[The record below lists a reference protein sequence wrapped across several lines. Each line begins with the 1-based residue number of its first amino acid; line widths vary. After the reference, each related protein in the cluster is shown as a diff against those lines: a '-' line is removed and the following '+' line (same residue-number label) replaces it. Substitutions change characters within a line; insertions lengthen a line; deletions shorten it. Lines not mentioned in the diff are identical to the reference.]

1 MSSPQPPAALDGRC
15 SVVYNNTVYV
25 YTPSALLSLPLEQG
39 AEWNST
45 DAGEAVTDAVCVTGT
60 VDGSA
65 DNQALYVVGGTSTN
79 STYMGLQRYSF
90 ADKKWESIDLGSGLS
105 GLQNLVNHS
114 AIYLPGTTSILS
126 YAGSNNGNQDASTTT
141 FEIPLTNI
149 GKILNRDGAGIA
161 AGIKPT
167 LLPWDDSTAVYV
179 GGTPTNTEVFLYH
192 GNSGWGT
199 SQISLASGIPSTAGV
214 AMQSNSDGSKFLEI
228 FDFAVSPN
236 EISYVALLQTGGTAA
251 YPGQNVTFAPSSTKQ
266 KRDWGNIPSY
276 NSTLAPS
283 TTRSSF
289 SLAQSDNGLVVI
301 TGGSGTDA
309 VTVFNQTQ
317 NGWVNTTKL
326 FYNDDVSAGLQHPI
340 GSSSTTT
347 APTTSATAT
356 TTTSASASAST
367 TAVAA
372 SGTGKISTG
381 VIIGATLGCLLG
393 VAAIL
398 IVLLIILRRLHRKNG
413 DPTGK
418 GSRRYGQDKDRL
430 SFQDQGI
437 EPLTMAAVPMG
448 RTHIPSA
455 VDSLNMISGKFA
467 NEYPGTFMADKTP
480 VTTRSLVPPA
490 KPPLTLITSNEADQY
505 RNKTLTPINES
516 SHPRGDRSTDEG
528 WGKYFQDGGDGL
540 TTDSPRTTM
549 NSDISQITKSDYRG
563 SMWPHEVPERTTI
576 ALSALDGPRPLGQVP
591 SGSPS
596 TEYLPSFGSRHIHQ
610 AQSAHISSADSASFV
625 SEEEDDHDRHDAF
638 SSGVPQSVHDGTQW
652 THQPWNL
659 RPPSSNYTDSFYQ
672 SSAREPS
679 GVQEPVDSRSHGRRS
694 SGILHNDMD
703 EYSRAHVNSDMSWLN
718 LHGDK

>member
-1 MSSPQPPAALDGRC
+1 
-15 SVVYNNTVYV
+15 
-25 YTPSALLSLPLEQG
+25 
-39 AEWNST
+39 
-45 DAGEAVTDAVCVTGT
+45 
-60 VDGSA
+60 
-65 DNQALYVVGGTSTN
+65 
-79 STYMGLQRYSF
+79 MGLQRYSF
-90 ADKKWESIDLGSGLS
+90 ADKKWESLNLGG
-105 GLQNLVNHS
+105 GLQNRVNHS
-114 AIYLPGTTSILS
+114 AIYLPGTTSILV
-126 YAGSNNGNQDASTTT
+126 YAGSNDGNQDASTTT
-141 FEIPLTNI
+141 FEIPLTNGGTI
-149 GKILNRDGAGIA
+149 QNRGGSGIA

-192 GNSGWGT
+192 GESGWGT
-199 SQISLASGIPSTAGV
+199 SQIALASGIPSTSGV
-214 AMQSNSDGSKFLEI
+214 AIQSNSDGSKFLEI
-228 FDFAVSPN
+228 FDMTVSPN
-236 EISYVALLQTGGTAA
+236 NVTYVALLQSGGSAA
-251 YPGQNVTFAPSSTKQ
+251 YPGEPV
-266 KRDWGNIPSY
+266 NIPSY

-301 TGGSGTDA
+301 SGGSSTDA

-317 NGWVNTTKL
+317 NSWVNTTKL

-340 GSSSTTT
+340 GPSSTTT
-347 APTTSATAT
+347 APTTSATAA

-372 SGTGKISTG
+372 SSTGKISTG

-393 VAAIL
+393 IAVIL
-398 IVLLIILRRLHRKNG
+398 IILLIILRRLHRKNG
-413 DPTGK
+413 GSAGT

-448 RTHIPSA
+448 RTHVPSA

-490 KPPLTLITSNEADQY
+490 KPPLTLVTSNEADRY
-505 RNKTLTPINES
+505 RNNTLTPIDES
-516 SHPRGDRSTDEG
+516 SHPRGDRTTDEG
-528 WGKYFQDGGDGL
+528 WSKYFQDGGADGL

-549 NSDISQITKSDYRG
+549 NSDISQITKSDYRS

-596 TEYLPSFGSRHIHQ
+596 TEYLPSFESRQIHQ
-610 AQSAHISSADSASFV
+610 AQAAHISSAESVSFV

-672 SSAREPS
+672 SSAH
-679 GVQEPVDSRSHGRRS
+679 EPVDARSHGRRS
-694 SGILHNDMD
+694 SGILHSDTD
-703 EYSRAHVNSDMSWLN
+703 GYSRNNVNSDMSWLN